1 MKTMTRLKKKMMW
14 GISRKE
20 NATVTMVV
28 VLVMAQVVVMSRRWR
43 QTMIRP
49 SSPR

>member
-1 MKTMTRLKKKMMW
+1 MTRLKKKMMW
-14 GISRKE
+14 GMSRKE
-20 NATVTMVV
+20 KATVMIVV
-28 VLVMAQVVVMSRRWR
+28 VLVIAHVVVMSRRWR